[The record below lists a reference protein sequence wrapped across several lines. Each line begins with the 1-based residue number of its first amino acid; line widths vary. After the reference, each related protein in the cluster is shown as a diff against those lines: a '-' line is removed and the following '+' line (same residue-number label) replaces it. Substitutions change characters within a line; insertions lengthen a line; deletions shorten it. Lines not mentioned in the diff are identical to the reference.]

1 VVSTKDSPALVA
13 GLSPTTKG
21 SKKMA
26 KVKVLV
32 GVVASGFDCKAGGE
46 YDLTDEDA
54 TMLIRMGKAVPVEAS
69 AKKVTSREDAPK
81 TTKRGK

>member
-1 VVSTKDSPALVA
+1 MVSTKDSPALVA

-54 TMLIRMGKAVPVEAS
+54 TMLIRM
-69 AKKVTSREDAPK
+69 AKQCQLRRQRKK
-81 TTKRGK
+81 

>member
-1 VVSTKDSPALVA
+1 MISTKDAPGLVPGNSP
-13 GLSPTTKG
+13 SKG
-21 SKKMA
+21 SNKMA

-46 YDLTDEDA
+46 YDLSEEDA
-54 TMLIRMGKAVPVEAS
+54 LLLIRAKKAVPVEAS
-69 AKKVTSREDAPK
+69 AKKSAGREDAPK

>member
-1 VVSTKDSPALVA
+1 
-13 GLSPTTKG
+13 
-21 SKKMA
+21 MA

-46 YDLTDEDA
+46 YDLTEDDA

-69 AKKVTSREDAPK
+69 AKKPMSREDAPK
-81 TTKRGK
+81 ITKRSK

>member
-1 VVSTKDSPALVA
+1 
-13 GLSPTTKG
+13 
-21 SKKMA
+21 MA

-69 AKKVTSREDAPK
+69 TKKNNESRRCAQNYK
-81 TTKRGK
+81 TRQIRQSNGSRRIGRIF

>member
-1 VVSTKDSPALVA
+1 VA
-13 GLSPTTKG
+13 GASPLQGKQ
-21 SKKMA
+21 KMA

-46 YDLTDEDA
+46 YDLTEDDA

-69 AKKVTSREDAPK
+69 AKKPMSREDAPK
-81 TTKRGK
+81 TTKRSK